1 MKALITGI
9 GWVNSNTMG
18 CGREHRGFEIT
29 PGRLPRITREVI
41 SDAPYQRFG
50 RMDRFSKLGLG
61 AIAFALKDAGLEKWN
76 YKRNIGIV
84 ASTIY
89 GCLGTDVSYFDTV
102 IPQEG
107 RLASPNLFAYTL
119 PNSFLGEAAIHFGLS
134 GNSYIVSSSC
144 FSRLQSL
151 KMAMIGL
158 VSEASEKMLSGICDL
173 ECPDLVAATGKEI
186 QEIPGA
192 LFFMIEKI
200 SKNTRPAY
208 GELSLD
214 RKGMLKFNGRKVTD
228 LVRLVRSCLTVENAK
243 ANTPSHLETVTGR
256 AI

>member
-18 CGREHRGFEIT
+18 CGREHQGFEFS
-29 PGRLPRITREVI
+29 PGRLPRITRNSILE
-41 SDAPYQRFG
+41 APYQRFG

-61 AIAFALKDAGLEKWN
+61 AIAFALKDAGLEKWTR
-76 YKRNIGIV
+76 KRNIGIV

-134 GNSYIVSSSC
+134 GNSYIISSPC
-144 FSRLQSL
+144 ASRIQSL
-151 KMAMIGL
+151 RMAMIGL
-158 VSEASEKMLSGICDL
+158 DSGASEKVLSGVCDL
-173 ECPDLVAATGKEI
+173 ECPDLLAATGK
-186 QEIPGA
+186 EIPGA

-200 SKNTRPAY
+200 SKNTGSAY
-208 GELSLD
+208 GELSLN
-214 RKGMLKFNGRKVTD
+214 RKDVLRFNGRKVTD
-228 LVRLVRSCLTVENAK
+228 LVNLVRSCLAVGQAK
-243 ANTPSHLETVTGR
+243 VNT
-256 AI
+256 

>member
-1 MKALITGI
+1 MRALITGI

-18 CGREHRGFEIT
+18 CGREHQGFEIT
-29 PGRLPRITREVI
+29 PGRLLRITRKTI
-41 SDAPYQRFG
+41 SEAPYQRFG

-61 AIAFALKDAGLEKWN
+61 AIAFALKDAGLEKWKH
-76 YKRNIGIV
+76 KRNIGIV

-102 IPQEG
+102 IPQGG

-134 GNSYIVSSSC
+134 GNSYIISSSC
-144 FSRLQSL
+144 ASRLQSL

-158 VSEASEKMLSGICDL
+158 DSGASEKVLSGVCDL
-173 ECPDLVAATGKEI
+173 ECPDLLAATGKET

-200 SKNTRPAY
+200 SKNTGPAY

-214 RKGMLKFNGRKVTD
+214 RKNVLRFNGRKVTD
-228 LVRLVRSCLTVENAK
+228 LVRLVRSCLAVGHAQ
-243 ANTPSHLETVTGR
+243 G
-256 AI
+256 

>member
-9 GWVNSNTMG
+9 GWVNSSTIG
-18 CGREHRGFEIT
+18 RGREHRGFEMT
-29 PGRLPRITREVI
+29 SGRLPRISREVI
-41 SDAPYQRFG
+41 SDAPFQRFG
-50 RMDRFSKLGLG
+50 RLDRFSKLGLG
-61 AIAFALKDAGLEKWN
+61 AIAFALKDAGLEKWSH
-76 YKRNIGIV
+76 KRNIGIV

-89 GCLGTDVSYFDTV
+89 GCLDTDVSYFNTV

-134 GNSYIVSSSC
+134 GNSYIVSSPC
-144 FSRLQSL
+144 ASRLQSL

-158 VSEASEKMLSGICDL
+158 DSGASERVLSGVCDL
-173 ECPDLVAATGKEI
+173 ECPDLLAATGKEI

-200 SKNTRPAY
+200 SENKTGVAY
-208 GELSLD
+208 GELCLD
-214 RKGMLKFNGRKVTD
+214 RKNVLRFNGRKVTD
-228 LVRLVRSCLTVENAK
+228 LVKLVQSCLTVGHGK
-243 ANTPSHLETVTGR
+243 VKGV
-256 AI
+256 

>member
-1 MKALITGI
+1 MKALITGV
-9 GWVNSNTMG
+9 GWVSSSTMG
-18 CGREHRGFEIT
+18 CGREHRGFEII
-29 PGRLPRITREVI
+29 PGCLPRITREVI

-50 RMDRFSKLGLG
+50 RMDRFSKMGLG

-76 YKRNIGIV
+76 QKRNIDIV

-89 GCLGTDVSYFDTV
+89 GCLDTDVSYFDTV

-134 GNSYIVSSSC
+134 GNSYIISSPGA
-144 FSRLQSL
+144 SRLQSL

-158 VSEASEKMLSGICDL
+158 DSEASEKVLSGVCDL
-173 ECPDLVAATGKEI
+173 ECPDSLAATGKDF

-200 SKNTRPAY
+200 SEIKTGPAY

-214 RKGMLKFNGRKVTD
+214 RTNVLRFNGRKVTGLVN
-228 LVRLVRSCLTVENAK
+228 LVRGCLAARHGKIKDV
-243 ANTPSHLETVTGR
+243 
-256 AI
+256 